1 MATAPVPNPTLP
13 RPSLRQRMHAFFA
26 SALGRRLR
34 ETARYLMHTE
44 VHTYAFSVAACAIL
58 SFVPFVVLLLWMS
71 LRVFHSVPMYHAILQ
86 LVQDQLP
93 SNQEFITRSL
103 RALAAGHKRVQIF
116 SMVMLL
122 ISSTGIF
129 LPLEVALN
137 RVWGFARNRSYWWNQ
152 VVSLGLAFAAGVLG
166 MASVWLT
173 AANRNMLERWLGSD
187 EGLGF
192 RILAYAVMKIA
203 ALAASI
209 AIFFLIY
216 WLLPNGKV
224 KARTV
229 APAAV
234 LTGLCWELAKYA
246 YMLALP
252 WLDLQNVY
260 GPFATAV
267 TLLIWAFLSGLLLLG
282 GAHLS
287 AGAIHSE
294 DAEAVH
300 SARSKN
306 P

>member
-1 MATAPVPNPTLP
+1 MAS
-13 RPSLRQRMHAFFA
+13 PSTVGPPSGQRLRAFFR
-26 SALGRRLR
+26 STLGLHIR
-34 ETARYLMHTE
+34 ETARYLMRTE

-58 SFVPFVVLLLWMS
+58 SFVPFVVLMLWMS
-71 LRVFHSVPMYHAILQ
+71 LRVFHSLPMYHAILQ

-103 RALAAGHKRVQIF
+103 RAMAAGHKRVQII
-116 SMVMLL
+116 SMIMLL

-152 VVSLGLAFAAGVLG
+152 LVSLGLALAAGVLG

-173 AANRNMLERWLGSD
+173 AANQAVLARWFGGD
-187 EGLGF
+187 QGLGF
-192 RILAYAVMKIA
+192 RILAYSAMKIA

-209 AIFFLIY
+209 TIFFLIY

-224 KARTV
+224 RARAV

-234 LTGLCWELAKYA
+234 LTGILWELAKYA

-252 WLDLQNVY
+252 WLDFQGVY
-260 GPFATAV
+260 GPFANAV
-267 TLLIWAFLSGLLLLG
+267 TLIIWAFLSGLLLLG

-287 AGAIHSE
+287 AIWSSDHPVNGPSELSE
-294 DAEAVH
+294 DPVQPMT
-300 SARSKN
+300 R
-306 P
+306 